1 MESIVFDGSS
11 RCLTIKLFWVNS
23 ALSRLG
29 VIVERSH
36 PAASRPRRKSSFFS
50 SATIALEVFAAAR
63 WNTLNVG
70 HVQLRFSTFEVAG
83 R

>member
-11 RCLTIKLFWVNS
+11 REVPILPL
-23 ALSRLG
+23 
-29 VIVERSH
+29 
-36 PAASRPRRKSSFFS
+36 SRPRRKASFFS